1 LRPGEYVVAIDE
13 ERLTD
18 QTNLSRL
25 LNDKAGEP
33 LRLQVSRFPDG
44 RDSRIVEIRPI
55 RAIGSGSA
63 LLPPLGSPAMN
74 AWLPSL
80 SNGRLGYIH
89 LRAMDFE
96 SLDEFVR
103 ALYSE
108 HFDKG
113 WADPRCA
120 IQRWRIYPRSGAF
133 LFRGQRTHL
142 LRQPRGVSMA
152 RCYSAPYDR
161 KWTKPVVVLCNNR
174 SFSDA
179 EIFPNAFRELGLGKL
194 VGVPTGGLV
203 IGTVNERLIDGS
215 FFRVPR
221 LGVYT
226 PQGINMEKAGVVPDI
241 VVEPHPDDLQAGRD
255 PQLTRAVEVLKQ
267 EVRDYFAKRKPVPLP
282 VPGASESRP

>member
-1 LRPGEYVVAIDE
+1 
-13 ERLTD
+13 
-18 QTNLSRL
+18 
-25 LNDKAGEP
+25 
-33 LRLQVSRFPDG
+33 
-44 RDSRIVEIRPI
+44 
-55 RAIGSGSA
+55 
-63 LLPPLGSPAMN
+63 
-74 AWLPSL
+74 
-80 SNGRLGYIH
+80 
-89 LRAMDFE
+89 
-96 SLDEFVR
+96 VR

-108 HFDKG
+108 HFDKDG
-113 WADPRCA
+113 LILDVRFNGGGFTHD
-120 IQRWRIYPRSGAF
+120 QVLSFLGGKEHTYFVSREGQYGTVLRS
-133 LFRGQRTHL
+133 
-142 LRQPRGVSMA
+142 
-152 RCYSAPYDR
+152 YDR